1 MGGFMI
7 AIREKIKMDKE
18 SKLFLLLGLYV
29 GALYAANLIGGKL
42 MPIGFG
48 ERGLSVSIVTFPF
61 MFLIT
66 DIVGEVYGKKKA
78 QKFVQVGLLAL
89 IILLIWQIFSVSVPA
104 AAPNP
109 WYETTFNP
117 AYPVIFSLSISFTIA
132 SILAFFFG
140 QYVDV
145 FTYHFIK
152 KKQKGKKMWLR
163 NNVSTIVGQF
173 IDTNIWVFIA
183 FLPNL
188 FAGTME
194 AMLLFSSIV
203 IPYWLAKVVFAFLD
217 TPLLYLGVRWLRG
230 KQPASKE

>member
-1 MGGFMI
+1 MKRI
-7 AIREKIKMDKE
+7 KEKLLMDPE

-29 GALYAANLIGGKL
+29 GGLYAANLIGGKL

-61 MFLIT
+61 LFLIT

-78 QKFVQVGLLAL
+78 QKFVQVGLLSL
-89 IILLIWQIFSVSVPA
+89 VVLLIWQLFSVSVPA

-109 WYETTFNP
+109 WYETTYNP

-152 KKQKGKKMWLR
+152 KKHKDKNMWIR

-194 AMLLFSSIV
+194 AVVLFTSIV
-203 IPYWLAKVVFAFLD
+203 IPYWLAKVVFALLD

-230 KQPASKE
+230 KPQQVKE